1 MPLLTDPRVLSQP
14 GHVAVLIYV
23 HNLMRRQAMSLQHSS
38 DDKIEV
44 IRTQPDQSLGCSII
58 DEQGR
63 EVPITEDMI
72 QDACREL
79 EKRLVKPAEQK

>member
-1 MPLLTDPRVLSQP
+1 
-14 GHVAVLIYV
+14 
-23 HNLMRRQAMSLQHSS
+23 MSLQHSS

-44 IRTQPDQSLGCSII
+44 IRIEPGQTLGCSMI

-79 EKRLVKPAEQK
+79 EKRLVKPAEQE

>member
-1 MPLLTDPRVLSQP
+1 
-14 GHVAVLIYV
+14 
-23 HNLMRRQAMSLQHSS
+23 MRRQAMSLQHSS

-44 IRTQPDQSLGCSII
+44 IRTQPGQSLGCSII
-58 DEQGR
+58 DAQGR

-79 EKRLVKPAEQK
+79 EQRLVKPAKQD